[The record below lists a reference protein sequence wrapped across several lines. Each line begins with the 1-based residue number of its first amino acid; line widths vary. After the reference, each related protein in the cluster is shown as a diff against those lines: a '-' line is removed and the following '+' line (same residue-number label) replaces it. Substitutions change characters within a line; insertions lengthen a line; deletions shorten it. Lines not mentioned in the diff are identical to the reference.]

1 MPGNGYCSWGGGRGM
16 VSYGDEKVA
25 GPPRPPGEEEHR
37 ICSIRAWAPED
48 AADLAAAI
56 SNPNVQKYLRDG
68 LPYPYTEQDAREFI
82 AAMRSAGE
90 AEDFAFAIAA
100 DGKAVGSISLSRGS
114 NRKRQTAELGY
125 YLAEPYWG
133 RGLATEAV
141 RQICRY
147 AFDHSDILR
156 IYAEVFESNAASC
169 RVLEKAGFKLEG
181 RLRCGVVKSDRALN
195 TKLYAPVRE
204 APLAPSVRIEP

>member
-1 MPGNGYCSWGGGRGM
+1 MGVYR
-16 VSYGDEKVA
+16 
-25 GPPRPPGEEEHR
+25 RH
-37 ICSIRAWAPED
+37 
-48 AADLAAAI
+48 
-56 SNPNVQKYLRDG
+56 
-68 LPYPYTEQDAREFI
+68 
-82 AAMRSAGE
+82 RSAGE
-90 AEDFAFAIAA
+90 AEGFAFAIAA

-114 NRKRQTAELGY
+114 NLTRQTAELGY

-181 RLRCGVVKSDRALN
+181 RLRCGVVKNGRALN
-195 TKLYAPVRE
+195 TRLYALVRK
-204 APLAPSVRIEP
+204 APLAPSARIEP